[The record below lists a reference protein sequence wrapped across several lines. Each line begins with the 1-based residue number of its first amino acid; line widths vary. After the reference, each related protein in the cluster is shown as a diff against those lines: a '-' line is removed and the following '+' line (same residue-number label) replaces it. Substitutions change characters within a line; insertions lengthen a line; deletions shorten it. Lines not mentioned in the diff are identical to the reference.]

1 MCASSAFCSRASA
14 SAAAA
19 YCGASGLVYL
29 ARGRRG
35 RLEQAYMHA
44 RPFIMPRRTG
54 VGPPMPPLKNT

>member
-19 YCGASGLVYL
+19 YCVYL
-29 ARGRRG
+29 ARPRRG